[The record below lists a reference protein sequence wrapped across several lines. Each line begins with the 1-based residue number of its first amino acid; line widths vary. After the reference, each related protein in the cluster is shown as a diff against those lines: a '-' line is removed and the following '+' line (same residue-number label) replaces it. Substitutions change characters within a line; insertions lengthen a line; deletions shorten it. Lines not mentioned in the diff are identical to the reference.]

1 MKRVFKYPIPS
12 AHKGK
17 FTVPLP
23 EGFKFL
29 RVSFQEI
36 QLQMWCEVPDGAK
49 TVTVDFQTYGTGQDI
64 APGAKYLTTY
74 DMGPFVFHLYQLNN
88 L

>member
-1 MKRVFKYPIPS
+1 MKRVYKYPIPS
-12 AHKGK
+12 AIKNK

-29 RVSFQEI
+29 RVSFQET

-49 TVTVDFQTYGTGQDI
+49 PVTVDFQCYGTGHDI
-64 APGAKYLTTY
+64 VPGAKYLTTY